1 MLKRLTSIMA
11 GCSAGIAVIFLIESL
26 GHILY
31 PMPEGIDP
39 NNVEDIKKLMANVPI
54 GALFIVLCA
63 AFLGGMA
70 GGFVAGKFDTDNA
83 KKHALIVGG
92 ILTLLGILNL
102 VVIPHPIWF
111 MIVDVLIYNIGAF
124 IGSLFIKPKQNH
136 A

>member
-39 NNVEDIKKLMANVPI
+39 NNVEEIKKLMANVPA
-54 GALFIVLCA
+54 GALIIVLCA
-63 AFLGGMA
+63 AFLGGLA
-70 GGFVAGKFDTDNA
+70 GGFVAGKFDAENS

-102 VVIPHPIWF
+102 IVIPHPIWF
-111 MIVDVLIYNIGAF
+111 IIIDIVIYCVGAY